1 MPGSSPV
8 PPGLGCFA
16 DISVPP
22 CLLKVQ
28 HSTSSNIDFEDM
40 LYLRGKK
47 KGKKCYVLFNNSTL
61 FSSEHFAQIRLFT
74 SGSFKVVSL
83 VLPSRNLGLGSVWTH
98 TQEGCDLARTTRTA
112 FDFVVFTLPPQFL
125 SCFTS
130 PHKDYSCSLRIA
142 VNDFAGVAVKP
153 QAYI

>member
-47 KGKKCYVLFNNSTL
+47 KAKSATYCSIIPHFFHQNILHRYGYLLQEVLRSCHL
-61 FSSEHFAQIRLFT
+61 FCQAGTQ
-74 SGSFKVVSL
+74 G
-83 VLPSRNLGLGSVWTH
+83 LGLYGPIPKKAVIWQGQH
-98 TQEGCDLARTTRTA
+98 AQLLPLLHLLFPHNFCLALQ
-112 FDFVVFTLPPQFL
+112 VHIKIIHVL
-125 SCFTS
+125 
-130 PHKDYSCSLRIA
+130 
-142 VNDFAGVAVKP
+142 
-153 QAYI
+153 